1 MTAVS
6 LSTYAVILFLH
17 AKLVIMF
24 MFPNL
29 KLINYISRYEESI
42 T

>member
-1 MTAVS
+1 
-6 LSTYAVILFLH
+6 
-17 AKLVIMF
+17 

-42 T
+42 TKYQSDRQTQKVEL